1 MVRKPLACI
10 VMNPG
15 MILINRHISDF
26 FAVTVVC
33 VLLLMA
39 GLGATSSLTGSE
51 PAADVNNI
59 AEDCNGPTVMLDF
72 SRDGLKKNPLASF
85 MYFVPLISPILIER
99 ETSADNRQQVGI
111 ISYRKKVD
119 SKSFYVSCEF
129 KISGKGFHRNIFD
142 PSGMI
147 ARNIPDVKEGEPLTD
162 MLDYIKFEGEGLG
175 RIVVKGTIAGSVE
188 TVTGIDMHFSATDQK
203 SPVTIGLYSVS
214 PENGQYNYENRYDEL
229 VVRVSTLAFKKSESS
244 PRMGIKVASVNKK
257 TRPDSWWG
265 DIKGIIANFFI
276 KPVEVDKHGNDT
288 MLNFGYALLK
298 EKSTFTFPKA
308 KNIRETGTV
317 ATNDKQR

>member
-1 MVRKPLACI
+1 MFVYDKS
-10 VMNPG
+10 
-15 MILINRHISDF
+15 MILINRHISIF
-26 FAVTVVC
+26 FAAMVVS
-33 VLLLMA
+33 VLLFA
-39 GLGATSSLTGSE
+39 AVISSPGSE
-51 PAADVNNI
+51 SPADVNNV
-59 AEDCNGPTVMLDF
+59 AGDGNGPTIMLGY
-72 SRDGLKKNPLASF
+72 SKNGLPKNALSSF
-85 MYFVPLISPILIER
+85 MYFVPLISPILIEI
-99 ETSADNRQQVGI
+99 ETSDDNHQQVGI
-111 ISYRKKVD
+111 ISYEKKIGR
-119 SKSFYVSCEF
+119 KSFYVSCEF

-147 ARNIPDVKEGEPLTD
+147 ARNIPDVKEGEPLKD

-175 RIVVKGTIAGSVE
+175 RIIVKGTITGSAG
-188 TVTGIDMHFSATDQK
+188 TVTEIDMDFSAIDQK
-203 SPVTIGLYSVS
+203 SPVTIGLYNVS
-214 PENGQYNYENRYDEL
+214 PENGQYKYENRYDEL
-229 VVRVSTLAFKKSESS
+229 VVRVSKLAFKKSENC
-244 PRMGIKVASVNKK
+244 PRMGIKVASVNRK
-257 TRPDSWWG
+257 TDCDTWWG